1 MAQLTTSY
9 QELGS
14 KYLGNT
20 GYGNVYLKIY
30 ARITSEGYDIAN
42 NRTKVYAK
50 STLVVEGNG
59 NYFYSSSGTNK
70 SISCTGLTGVSN
82 ANANGQYSQGETL
95 LNEISGYVTHNNDGT
110 KTITASASWSST
122 PWGWSGTAS
131 GSATLPPIPRYAT
144 CNQSVKKVTES
155 TIEMNWSSDSVC
167 DYLWYRIFEYGE
179 WYALD
184 IADAKSG
191 TYVINE
197 VLPNR
202 TYLVQTRV
210 RRKDS
215 GLTTDSG
222 RLSVT
227 TYEIPKLVS
236 APNFND
242 EDNPTITYSNSLGN
256 DVLSLKACISL
267 TGSADDIKYRD
278 LPKTGTSYTF
288 NLTEEERKVLRQ
300 ATTTSNSRNVK
311 FFIKSQTQNKVYDSI
326 LERQFVIVNANP
338 IFTDFDWQTTNH
350 SNLTGDNK
358 TVIKGYS
365 TVRTIIDDIIKAQ
378 PQKEATLKSYQT
390 TIGTKSNSTTNL
402 SYPIQYDIAN
412 ADGATIQVFATDS
425 RDNSTQ
431 VVKPV
436 TNFID
441 YQPLKKTPLQV
452 SRTQQVNSEVNL
464 HFEGEIDLVNFG
476 ALENLIRDCYYEYK
490 EASSNENF
498 IQGETVLTPILTQ
511 IEGTRYKIEIDQNIK
526 GDLGAEGFDI
536 NNSYLIKI
544 SVFDRL
550 SFVDDTATLGTGSPA
565 VAMYKNCVSLGAPY
579 NESEG
584 GRVQIKGK
592 NFLDSVYPV
601 GSIFSTNDNTDPNV
615 EFGGTWSKI
624 KTYTG
629 GELIGYATAENQ
641 DINYTV
647 KQSNETLAF
656 SDTVIPRKKYFQIN
670 YVDEVLKGGAGA
682 IYVKT
687 KNIVGFVEAN
697 CKISGHGTAMGFWWE
712 GNANDLPNGVEIISG
727 PKILNTKGNGVDD
740 LYGGNSNT
748 YFYSVD
754 NDANPEAEFYVNPTL
769 SIYGGNFSPASGGTK
784 CQLEVKAYAKKGITN
799 VWQRTS

>member
-1 MAQLTTSY
+1 MAQLTTEY
-9 QELGS
+9 KELGS

-20 GYGNVYLKIY
+20 GYGNVYVKLYAKYNSQSIVNNTSNVSIQ
-30 ARITSEGYDIAN
+30 ARIYTEGAYW
-42 NRTKVYAK
+42 
-50 STLVVEGNG
+50 
-59 NYFYSSSGTNK
+59 YSSSGTTYK
-70 SISCTGLTGVSN
+70 ITGSGSIDSGNIGC
-82 ANANGQYSQGETL
+82 NGRYDVGEKTL
-95 LNEISGYVTHNNDGT
+95 GTQTKDISHNTDGT
-110 KTITASASWSST
+110 LTISASANFISQ
-122 PWGWSGTAS
+122 PWGWNGTAS
-131 GSATLPPIPRYAT
+131 GSATLPSIPRHAT
-144 CNQSVKKVTES
+144 CNQSVKKVTEA

-215 GLTTDSG
+215 GLTTDSS
-222 RLSVT
+222 RISVT

-236 APNFND
+236 APNFDD

-300 ATTTSNSRNVK
+300 ATTTSNNRNIK
-311 FFIKSQTQNKVYDSI
+311 FFIKSQTQNGVYDSI
-326 LERQFVIVNANP
+326 LERQFAIVNANP
-338 IFTDFDWQTTNH
+338 VFTDFDWQTTNY

-358 TVIKGYS
+358 TIIKGYS

-425 RDNSTQ
+425 RNNSTQ

-452 SRTQQVNSEVNL
+452 SRTQQVNSEVKL

-490 EASSNENF
+490 EAGSNENF
-498 IQGETVLTPILTQ
+498 IQGETVLTPTLTQ
-511 IEGTRYKIEIDQNIK
+511 IEGTRYRIEIDQNIK

-601 GSIFSTNDNTDPNV
+601 GSVYMSVNSTSPQTL
-615 EFGGTWSKI
+615 FGGTWEILATNINLPISNGVTI
-624 KTYTG
+624 KSNG
-629 GELIGYATAENQ
+629 GFQFIGGYGENIGVQ
-641 DINYTV
+641 TP
-647 KQSNETLAF
+647 S
-656 SDTVIPRKKYFQIN
+656 SVIAK
-670 YVDEVLKGGAGA
+670 DGG
-682 IYVKT
+682 T
-687 KNIVGFVEAN
+687 
-697 CKISGHGTAMGFWWE
+697 
-712 GNANDLPNGVEIISG
+712 GNALLVNNNNVTGTKTNTALTYYSGLSGTITNIISG
-727 PKILNTKGNGVDD
+727 INIWKRV
-740 LYGGNSNT
+740 
-748 YFYSVD
+748 
-754 NDANPEAEFYVNPTL
+754 A
-769 SIYGGNFSPASGGTK
+769 
-784 CQLEVKAYAKKGITN
+784 
-799 VWQRTS
+799 